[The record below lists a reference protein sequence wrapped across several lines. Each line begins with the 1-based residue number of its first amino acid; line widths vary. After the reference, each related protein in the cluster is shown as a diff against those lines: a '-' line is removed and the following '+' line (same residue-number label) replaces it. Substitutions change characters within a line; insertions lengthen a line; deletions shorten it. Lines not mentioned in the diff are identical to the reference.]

1 MYIPNCLDN
10 LSNILTV
17 WHTGTNRVIATR
29 FLFLNE
35 ITFTVRRGVHSICAI
50 SVEMIHVFLCFR
62 ILMLF
67 QQNLPC
73 QPASTLNILVWGFKI
88 RESPFHSIELYILS
102 HIKQDIH
109 ISNFSTYVITHSLV
123 LQNRLKLRTLIMLFG
138 I

>member
-17 WHTGTNRVIATR
+17 WHTGTNCVIATR
-29 FLFLNE
+29 FLFSNE
-35 ITFTVRRGVHSICAI
+35 ITFTVRCGVHSICAI
-50 SVEMIHVFLCFR
+50 SEDMIHVFLCFR
-62 ILMLF
+62 ILRLF

-73 QPASTLNILVWGFKI
+73 QPASTLNIYCEDSKCA
-88 RESPFHSIELYILS
+88 RAHSIELYILS
-102 HIKQDIH
+102 NIKQDIQ

-123 LQNRLKLRTLIMLFG
+123 LQNRLKLRTLNILFG